1 MFDDLSGALQTADL
15 TDAGHV
21 LAVPLHAEFEVLVR
35 IETLCIDGK
44 LSHAFSSR
52 LLHFYLTGHL
62 LDLDDH
68 KLGGLEGCEPDHNV
82 DDPAIDVALRRGFFI
97 GLDEVCLARRLALKC
112 TLSEQVVHER
122 ANIETNLCP
131 ERLVVWLEDHPLES
145 TIKSLLYK

>member
-1 MFDDLSGALQTADL
+1 MFDDFSSALQRADL

-21 LAVPLHAEFEVLVR
+21 LAVPLHAEFEVFVR

-68 KLGGLEGCEPDHNV
+68 KFGGVEWGEPDHNV
-82 DDPAIDVALRRGFFI
+82 YGSALYFPLGFGFFF
-97 GLDEVCLARRLALKC
+97 GLC
-112 TLSEQVVHER
+112 
-122 ANIETNLCP
+122 
-131 ERLVVWLEDHPLES
+131 
-145 TIKSLLYK
+145 